1 LTVFTY
7 LVALTVVTV
16 AIPYLMSAC
25 AQLAYLVSRRRKVHG
40 WLLARDLSVTG
51 AAVLFSM
58 WVTFASGYAAVY
70 EALVIVLAGIVGYA
84 FLKARREAAGLVP
97 APVDSELPAEAAPA
111 RKARHHLSVL
121 PHPRRAGDD
130 LARKEES

>member
-1 LTVFTY
+1 
-7 LVALTVVTV
+7 
-16 AIPYLMSAC
+16 MSAC

-58 WVTFASGYAAVY
+58 WVTFAAGYAAVY
-70 EALVIVLAGIVGYA
+70 EALVIVAAGIVVYA

-97 APVDSELPAEAAPA
+97 APVDAGPAAAGLADAGLAGGEAAAEAAPA
-111 RKARHHLSVL
+111 
-121 PHPRRAGDD
+121 
-130 LARKEES
+130 